1 MVGVRVWGVFI
12 FIPVAYI
19 LWAFLM
25 KKNYFTCTFWIWD
38 GYSQLGAAR
47 LVGYLSP
54 HIQFALEE

>member
-25 KKNYFTCTFWIWD
+25 KKTI
-38 GYSQLGAAR
+38 SL
-47 LVGYLSP
+47 
-54 HIQFALEE
+54 ALFEYEMVIANSALRDLLAIYHLTSNSL